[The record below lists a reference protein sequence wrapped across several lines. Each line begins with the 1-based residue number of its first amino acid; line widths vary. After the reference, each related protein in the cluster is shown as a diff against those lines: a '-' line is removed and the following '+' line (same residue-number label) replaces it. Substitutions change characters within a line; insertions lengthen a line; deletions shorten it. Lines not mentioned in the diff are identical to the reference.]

1 MAADGTP
8 VGAALF
14 QRPSEGQVAVDF
26 IHVLRKHQRTETER
40 LFLHSLHEAVTARQV
55 SEVTVEGFAA
65 GTQVGVEHCLV
76 ELGYESHPRSLM
88 VRDLD
93 RLLPDADAARCA
105 IRQGRQYCLTSW
117 GGAAYRNVAHLVYSA
132 HLSRREPRM
141 GGDSLE
147 EAFTQIEG
155 LARSRVFSAEI
166 STLAMEGS
174 APVGVVMATWP
185 TEEDLMIVEVA
196 VAPARQGLGIG
207 KAIMARA
214 LREAFMA
221 RAKRVWLVVNAAN
234 RPAIALYRST
244 GFSVSRPV
252 INCRWRLDR
261 AATSRS

>member
-1 MAADGTP
+1 
-8 VGAALF
+8 
-14 QRPSEGQVAVDF
+14 
-26 IHVLRKHQRTETER
+26 
-40 LFLHSLHEAVTARQV
+40 
-55 SEVTVEGFAA
+55 
-65 GTQVGVEHCLV
+65 
-76 ELGYESHPRSLM
+76 
-88 VRDLD
+88 
-93 RLLPDADAARCA
+93 
-105 IRQGRQYCLTSW
+105 
-117 GGAAYRNVAHLVYSA
+117 
-132 HLSRREPRM
+132 M